1 VNTLFFRK
9 KRRNI
14 HTHTHTH
21 KREAETFLC
30 NTMSTHKQ
38 TCVVVGQDDKEPI
51 ANAARFV
58 YTIAHG
64 GDYQKDWKEDDES
77 TTTKKTA
84 KEAEKHAEEC
94 SKLPMDCQLI
104 GKLLENNDKLFS
116 DAKAQDVETVFII
129 AATVAE
135 RFEVETERKKAFD
148 MIAEKAME
156 SATSKVESR
165 SRILMQLY
173 NLASDLETKFKLFCR
188 IIEYVKKANMEHV
201 VGTLVEHVEESM
213 EEWKQMN
220 NNNGSE
226 RNVYLEI
233 ANLLSGMGGKEEK
246 AMEFML
252 KYLATFENSESA
264 LGESSAAAKDAIAS
278 FIRLKTSFSCDLLDY
293 KAIQALKSSNGKVF
307 ELLEIFLTKDVSDYL
322 AFAKSNG
329 AVLKDL
335 GLNEEET
342 LTKMRLMSLGGIRNG
357 GGEVSYK
364 EICDKLK
371 IDSKECEE
379 WVVRGISSGLV
390 DAKLDQVREVCIIT
404 RATQRVFGRDQWS
417 ELKNSLSNWSENLQS
432 MKTLLST
439 SEDISTISAL

>member
-1 VNTLFFRK
+1 
-9 KRRNI
+9 
-14 HTHTHTH
+14 
-21 KREAETFLC
+21 
-30 NTMSTHKQ
+30 MSTHKQ

-201 VGTLVEHVEESM
+201 VGTLVGHVEESM

-307 ELLEIFLTKDVSDYL
+307 ELL
-322 AFAKSNG
+322 
-329 AVLKDL
+329 
-335 GLNEEET
+335 
-342 LTKMRLMSLGGIRNG
+342 
-357 GGEVSYK
+357 
-364 EICDKLK
+364 
-371 IDSKECEE
+371 
-379 WVVRGISSGLV
+379 
-390 DAKLDQVREVCIIT
+390 
-404 RATQRVFGRDQWS
+404 
-417 ELKNSLSNWSENLQS
+417 
-432 MKTLLST
+432 
-439 SEDISTISAL
+439 

>member
-1 VNTLFFRK
+1 
-9 KRRNI
+9 
-14 HTHTHTH
+14 
-21 KREAETFLC
+21 
-30 NTMSTHKQ
+30 MSSNKQ

-64 GDYQKDWKEDDES
+64 GDYQKDWKEKDD
-77 TTTKKTA
+77 KTA

-104 GKLLENNDKLFS
+104 VKLLENNDKLFS
-116 DAKAQDVETVFII
+116 DAKAEDVETVFII

-135 RFEVETERKKAFD
+135 RFELETERKKALD

-156 SATSKVESR
+156 STTSRVESR
-165 SRILMQLY
+165 LRILMQLY
-173 NLASDLETKFKLFCR
+173 NLTSDLETKFKMFCR
-188 IIEYVKKANMEHV
+188 TIEYVKKANMENV
-201 VGTLVEHVEESM
+201 VETLVVHVEESM

-220 NNNGSE
+220 DNNGSE

-233 ANLLSGMGGKEEK
+233 ANLLSRMGGKDEK

-252 KYLATFENSESA
+252 KYLATFENNESA
-264 LGESSAAAKDAIAS
+264 LGESSAAAKDTIAS
-278 FIRLKTSFSCDLLDY
+278 FVRLKTSFSCDLLDY

-329 AVLKDL
+329 ALFKDL
-335 GLNEEET
+335 GLNEDET
-342 LTKMRLMSLGGIRNG
+342 LTKMRLMSLGDIRNG

-364 EICDKLK
+364 EICDKLQV
-371 IDSKECEE
+371 DSNECEE
-379 WVVRGISSGLV
+379 WVVHGISSGLV
-390 DAKLDQVREVCIIT
+390 DAKLDQMREVCVIT
-404 RATQRVFGRDQWS
+404 RGTQRVFGKEQWN

>member
-1 VNTLFFRK
+1 MEKQFSLAVAGVEIPHELVLVQRLK
-9 KRRNI
+9 KALKSGKKKLNI
-14 HTHTHTH
+14 I
-21 KREAETFLC
+21 
-30 NTMSTHKQ
+30 N
-38 TCVVVGQDDKEPI
+38 G
-51 ANAARFV
+51 
-58 YTIAHG
+58 
-64 GDYQKDWKEDDES
+64 
-77 TTTKKTA
+77 
-84 KEAEKHAEEC
+84 
-94 SKLPMDCQLI
+94 
-104 GKLLENNDKLFS
+104 
-116 DAKAQDVETVFII
+116 
-129 AATVAE
+129 
-135 RFEVETERKKAFD
+135 FEVETDRKKAFD

-201 VGTLVEHVEESM
+201 VGTLVGHVEESM

-307 ELLEIFLTKDVSDYL
+307 ELLEIFLTK
-322 AFAKSNG
+322 K
-329 AVLKDL
+329 
-335 GLNEEET
+335 LNI
-342 LTKMRLMSLGGIRNG
+342 M
-357 GGEVSYK
+357 
-364 EICDKLK
+364 K
-371 IDSKECEE
+371 IQ
-379 WVVRGISSGLV
+379 
-390 DAKLDQVREVCIIT
+390 A
-404 RATQRVFGRDQWS
+404 
-417 ELKNSLSNWSENLQS
+417 
-432 MKTLLST
+432 
-439 SEDISTISAL
+439 